1 MLGSRNSPFAS
12 HWFIRTD
19 PVVSNE
25 EMISLIKRGEIQLV
39 DGCNVYSR
47 QEDIV
52 QVNNFRKRKG
62 QEVEVKNEC
71 STTEKEGETKQQ
83 QQQEEGQRTRRRKKK
98 RVKKEDKIQAADGS
112 NPFF

>member
-25 EMISLIKRGEIQLV
+25 EMISRIKRGEIQLV

-52 QVNNFRKRKG
+52 QVNSFRKRKE

-71 STTEKEGETKQQ
+71 SQEKEVEVEQHQ
-83 QQQEEGQRTRRRKKK
+83 HQEEGQRKRRRKKK

>member
-1 MLGSRNSPFAS
+1 
-12 HWFIRTD
+12 
-19 PVVSNE
+19 
-25 EMISLIKRGEIQLV
+25 MISRIKRGEIQLV

-47 QEDIV
+47 QEDIA

-62 QEVEVKNEC
+62 QEVEVKIE
-71 STTEKEGETKQQ
+71 SSRGKEDEIEQHQ
-83 QQQEEGQRTRRRKKK
+83 HQEEGQRKRRRKKK